1 MKKKRMN
8 IMQWIIGIAASA
20 AVTVILLITSFEAAM
35 YLDFSYYQK
44 EYEKYHVLED
54 LDMKMEDVMYV
65 TEEMMAYLRGDR
77 KELKVITTVEGKRI
91 VFFNEQDR
99 FHMEEVQGLF
109 LGGIRIRKYAGVLLV
124 VCVLILLR
132 RKENLFRILSKS
144 WYIVLGIFLAMAAL
158 IGIMVLWNFD
168 AIFLLFHELFFDNDL
183 WIFDPNTDYM
193 IRMLPEGLFF
203 DFVFRIGSFFL
214 IGGTGVIS
222 GRNKNSKVCRCSLGC
237 MCFDFA

>member
-1 MKKKRMN
+1 
-8 IMQWIIGIAASA
+8 MQWIIGIAASA

-109 LGGIRIRKYAGVLLV
+109 LGGIRLRKYAGVLLV

-144 WYIVLGIFLAMAAL
+144 WYIVLGIFLTMAAL

-214 IGGTGVIS
+214 IGMGMIS
-222 GRNKNSKVCRCSLGC
+222 LLCLAVGHRIKSRK
-237 MCFDFA
+237 

>member
-44 EYEKYHVLED
+44 EYEKYHVLKD

-109 LGGIRIRKYAGVLLV
+109 LGGIRLRKYAGVLLV

-144 WYIVLGIFLAMAAL
+144 WYIVLGIFLTMAAL

-214 IGGTGVIS
+214 IGMGMIS
-222 GRNKNSKVCRCSLGC
+222 LLCLAVGHRIKSRK
-237 MCFDFA
+237 

>member
-20 AVTVILLITSFEAAM
+20 SVTVILLITSFEAAM

-109 LGGIRIRKYAGVLLV
+109 LGGIRLRKYAGVLLV

-193 IRMLPEGLFF
+193 IRMLPEGVFF

-214 IGGTGVIS
+214 IGMGMIS
-222 GRNKNSKVCRCSLGC
+222 LLCLAVGHRIKSRK
-237 MCFDFA
+237 

>member
-1 MKKKRMN
+1 
-8 IMQWIIGIAASA
+8 MQWIIGIAASA

-109 LGGIRIRKYAGVLLV
+109 LGGIRLRKYAGVLLV

-214 IGGTGVIS
+214 IGMGMIS
-222 GRNKNSKVCRCSLGC
+222 LLCLAVDHRIKSRK
-237 MCFDFA
+237 

>member
-20 AVTVILLITSFEAAM
+20 SVTVILLITSFEAAM

-109 LGGIRIRKYAGVLLV
+109 LGGIRLRKYAGVLLV

-214 IGGTGVIS
+214 IGMGMIS
-222 GRNKNSKVCRCSLGC
+222 LLCLAVDHRIKSRK
-237 MCFDFA
+237 

>member
-1 MKKKRMN
+1 
-8 IMQWIIGIAASA
+8 MQWIIGIAASA
-20 AVTVILLITSFEAAM
+20 SVTVILLITSFEAAM

-109 LGGIRIRKYAGVLLV
+109 LGGIRLRKYAGVLLV

-214 IGGTGVIS
+214 IGMGMIS
-222 GRNKNSKVCRCSLGC
+222 LLCLAVGHRIKSRK
-237 MCFDFA
+237 

>member
-91 VFFNEQDR
+91 VFFNEQDQ

-109 LGGIRIRKYAGVLLV
+109 LGGIRLRKYAGVLLV

-214 IGGTGVIS
+214 IGMGMIS
-222 GRNKNSKVCRCSLGC
+222 LLCLAVGHRIKSRK
-237 MCFDFA
+237 

>member
-20 AVTVILLITSFEAAM
+20 SVTVILLITSFEAAM

-109 LGGIRIRKYAGVLLV
+109 LGGIRLRKYAGVLLV

-214 IGGTGVIS
+214 IGMGMIS
-222 GRNKNSKVCRCSLGC
+222 LLCLAVGHRIKSRK
-237 MCFDFA
+237 

>member
-1 MKKKRMN
+1 
-8 IMQWIIGIAASA
+8 MQWIIGIAASA

-77 KELKVITTVEGKRI
+77 KELKVITTVEGKR
-91 VFFNEQDR
+91 
-99 FHMEEVQGLF
+99 L
-109 LGGIRIRKYAGVLLV
+109 RKYAGVLLV

-214 IGGTGVIS
+214 IGMGMIS
-222 GRNKNSKVCRCSLGC
+222 LLCLAVDHRIKSRK
-237 MCFDFA
+237 

>member
-109 LGGIRIRKYAGVLLV
+109 LGGIRLRKYAGVLLV

-214 IGGTGVIS
+214 IGMGMIS
-222 GRNKNSKVCRCSLGC
+222 LLCLAVDHRIKSRK
-237 MCFDFA
+237 

>member
-109 LGGIRIRKYAGVLLV
+109 LGGIRLRKYAGVLLV

-144 WYIVLGIFLAMAAL
+144 WYIVLGIFLTMAAL

-214 IGGTGVIS
+214 IGMGMIS
-222 GRNKNSKVCRCSLGC
+222 LLCLAVGHRIKSRK
-237 MCFDFA
+237 

>member
-1 MKKKRMN
+1 
-8 IMQWIIGIAASA
+8 MQWIIGIAASA

-77 KELKVITTVEGKRI
+77 KELKVITIVEGKRI

-109 LGGIRIRKYAGVLLV
+109 LGGIRLRKYAGVLLV

-214 IGGTGVIS
+214 IGMGMIS
-222 GRNKNSKVCRCSLGC
+222 LLCLAVGHRIKSRK
-237 MCFDFA
+237 

>member
-1 MKKKRMN
+1 
-8 IMQWIIGIAASA
+8 MQWIIGIAASA
-20 AVTVILLITSFEAAM
+20 SVTVILLITSFEAAM

-109 LGGIRIRKYAGVLLV
+109 LGGIRLRKYAGVLLV

-214 IGGTGVIS
+214 IGMGMIS
-222 GRNKNSKVCRCSLGC
+222 LLCLAVDHRIKSRK
-237 MCFDFA
+237 

>member
-1 MKKKRMN
+1 
-8 IMQWIIGIAASA
+8 MQWIIGIAASA
-20 AVTVILLITSFEAAM
+20 AVMVILLITSFEAAM

-91 VFFNEQDR
+91 DFFNEQDR

-109 LGGIRIRKYAGVLLV
+109 LGGIRLRKYASVLLV

-168 AIFLLFHELFFDNDL
+168 AMFLLFHELFFDNDL

-214 IGGTGVIS
+214 IGMGMIS
-222 GRNKNSKVCRCSLGC
+222 LLCLAVGYRIKSRK
-237 MCFDFA
+237 

>member
-1 MKKKRMN
+1 
-8 IMQWIIGIAASA
+8 MQWIIGIAASA

-99 FHMEEVQGLF
+99 FHMEEVQWLF
-109 LGGIRIRKYAGVLLV
+109 LGGIRLRKYAGVLLV

-214 IGGTGVIS
+214 IGMGMIS
-222 GRNKNSKVCRCSLGC
+222 LLCLAVGHRIKSRK
-237 MCFDFA
+237 

>member
-1 MKKKRMN
+1 
-8 IMQWIIGIAASA
+8 MQWIIGIAASA
-20 AVTVILLITSFEAAM
+20 AVMVILLITSFEAAM

-91 VFFNEQDR
+91 DFFNEQDR

-109 LGGIRIRKYAGVLLV
+109 LGGIRLRKYASVLLV

-168 AIFLLFHELFFDNDL
+168 AMFLLFHELFFDNDL

-214 IGGTGVIS
+214 IGMGMIS
-222 GRNKNSKVCRCSLGC
+222 LLCLAVGHRIKSRK
-237 MCFDFA
+237 

>member
-20 AVTVILLITSFEAAM
+20 AVMVILLITSFEAAM

-91 VFFNEQDR
+91 DFFNEQDR

-109 LGGIRIRKYAGVLLV
+109 LGGIRLRKYASVLLV

-168 AIFLLFHELFFDNDL
+168 AMFLLFHELFFDNDL

-214 IGGTGVIS
+214 IGMGMIS
-222 GRNKNSKVCRCSLGC
+222 LLCLAVGHRIKSRK
-237 MCFDFA
+237 

>member
-1 MKKKRMN
+1 
-8 IMQWIIGIAASA
+8 MQWIIGIAASA
-20 AVTVILLITSFEAAM
+20 SVTVILLITSFEAAM

-109 LGGIRIRKYAGVLLV
+109 LGGIRLRKYAGVLLV

-193 IRMLPEGLFF
+193 IRMLPEGVFF

-214 IGGTGVIS
+214 IGMGMIS
-222 GRNKNSKVCRCSLGC
+222 LLCLAVGHRIKSRK
-237 MCFDFA
+237 

>member
-1 MKKKRMN
+1 
-8 IMQWIIGIAASA
+8 MQWIIGIAASA

-109 LGGIRIRKYAGVLLV
+109 LGGIRLRKYAGVLLV

-214 IGGTGVIS
+214 IGMGMIS
-222 GRNKNSKVCRCSLGC
+222 LLCLAVGHRIKSRK
-237 MCFDFA
+237 

>member
-1 MKKKRMN
+1 
-8 IMQWIIGIAASA
+8 MQWIIGIAASA

-91 VFFNEQDR
+91 VFFNEQDQ

-109 LGGIRIRKYAGVLLV
+109 LGGIRLRKYAGVLLV

-214 IGGTGVIS
+214 IGMGMIS
-222 GRNKNSKVCRCSLGC
+222 LLCLAVGHRIKSRK
-237 MCFDFA
+237 

>member
-1 MKKKRMN
+1 
-8 IMQWIIGIAASA
+8 MQWIIGIAASA
-20 AVTVILLITSFEAAM
+20 SVTVILLITSFEAAM

-77 KELKVITTVEGKRI
+77 KELKVITTVEGKRS

-109 LGGIRIRKYAGVLLV
+109 LGGIRLRKYAGVLLV

-144 WYIVLGIFLAMAAL
+144 WYIVLGIFLTMAAL

-214 IGGTGVIS
+214 IGMGMIS
-222 GRNKNSKVCRCSLGC
+222 LLCLAVGHRIKSRK
-237 MCFDFA
+237 

>member
-1 MKKKRMN
+1 
-8 IMQWIIGIAASA
+8 MQWIIGIAASA
-20 AVTVILLITSFEAAM
+20 SVTVILLITSFEAAM

-109 LGGIRIRKYAGVLLV
+109 LGGIRLRKYAGVLLV

-144 WYIVLGIFLAMAAL
+144 WYIVLGIFLTMAAL

-214 IGGTGVIS
+214 IGMGMIS
-222 GRNKNSKVCRCSLGC
+222 LLCLAVGHRIKSRK
-237 MCFDFA
+237 

>member
-1 MKKKRMN
+1 
-8 IMQWIIGIAASA
+8 MQWIIGIAASA
-20 AVTVILLITSFEAAM
+20 AVMVILLITSFEAAM

-77 KELKVITTVEGKRI
+77 KELKVITTVEGKKI
-91 VFFNEQDR
+91 DFFNEQDR

-109 LGGIRIRKYAGVLLV
+109 LGGIRLRKYASVLLV

-168 AIFLLFHELFFDNDL
+168 AMFLLFHELFFDNDL

-214 IGGTGVIS
+214 IGMGMIS
-222 GRNKNSKVCRCSLGC
+222 LLCLAVGHRIKSRK
-237 MCFDFA
+237 

>member
-109 LGGIRIRKYAGVLLV
+109 LGGIRLRKYAGVLLV

-214 IGGTGVIS
+214 IGMGMIS
-222 GRNKNSKVCRCSLGC
+222 LLCLAVGHRIKSRK
-237 MCFDFA
+237 

>member
-1 MKKKRMN
+1 
-8 IMQWIIGIAASA
+8 MQWIIGIAASA

-214 IGGTGVIS
+214 IGMGMIS
-222 GRNKNSKVCRCSLGC
+222 LLCLAVGHRIKSRK
-237 MCFDFA
+237 

>member
-1 MKKKRMN
+1 M
-8 IMQWIIGIAASA
+8 
-20 AVTVILLITSFEAAM
+20 
-35 YLDFSYYQK
+35 
-44 EYEKYHVLED
+44 
-54 LDMKMEDVMYV
+54 
-65 TEEMMAYLRGDR
+65 
-77 KELKVITTVEGKRI
+77 
-91 VFFNEQDR
+91 
-99 FHMEEVQGLF
+99 
-109 LGGIRIRKYAGVLLV
+109 V

-214 IGGTGVIS
+214 IGMGMIS
-222 GRNKNSKVCRCSLGC
+222 LLCLAVGHRIKSRK
-237 MCFDFA
+237 

>member
-1 MKKKRMN
+1 
-8 IMQWIIGIAASA
+8 MQWIIGIAAST

-109 LGGIRIRKYAGVLLV
+109 LGGIRLRKYAGVLLV

-214 IGGTGVIS
+214 IGMGMIS
-222 GRNKNSKVCRCSLGC
+222 LLCLAVGHRIKSRK
-237 MCFDFA
+237 